1 MGERNEGKER
11 IKCSSTTV
19 QHIPVLMPLLMEE
32 LCRGTAEWILHPVVY
47 HSVGPST
54 CHVHSPLIFPRKH
67 RRWYS
72 GVGGC
77 ARNQFDDQMRWMGH
91 GVLVILQ
98 INPSTPQPQV
108 PAIYLGQYNVN
119 LLLVIPNTARMC
131 KNRLFL
137 KRPSNESKIKP
148 DIHRIDE

>member
-54 CHVHSPLIFPRKH
+54 CHVHNPLIFPRKH

-77 ARNQFDDQMRWMGH
+77 VRNQFDDQMRWMG
-91 GVLVILQ
+91 ILSPNFILKTH
-98 INPSTPQPQV
+98 INCRNKFYCMFKLIRTWGPCHFADKSKHST
-108 PAIYLGQYNVN
+108 A
-119 LLLVIPNTARMC
+119 AR
-131 KNRLFL
+131 
-137 KRPSNESKIKP
+137 S
-148 DIHRIDE
+148 IDHLW